1 MGEGLAE
8 ALQTAPL
15 LALGLAF
22 LGGLAT
28 SFTPCVYPIIPIT
41 VTFIGARGVTS
52 RTQAF
57 VLSILYALGIAV
69 TYTALGVFAALS
81 GKIFGA
87 LTQSPYVFLVVG
99 NIILLFGLNML
110 EVFEL
115 PLPGFLSGAGTAK
128 ARQGFLGAFAIGVT
142 SGLVVGPCTAPVLAT
157 ILTYVATQGNVFLG
171 GAMLFLFAMGM
182 CALIIVAGTFSGAL
196 ATLPKSG
203 DWMVRIKK
211 GFGWVMIVIAEFFIF
226 RAGAYW

>member
-1 MGEGLAE
+1 MGEGLAQ

-41 VTFIGARGVTS
+41 VTFIGARGVES
-52 RTQAF
+52 RTHAF
-57 VLSILYALGIAV
+57 VLSLLYALGISV

-81 GKIFGA
+81 GRFFGA
-87 LTQSPYVFLVVG
+87 LTQSPYVYLAVG

-110 EVFEL
+110 DVFDL
-115 PLPGFLSGAGTAK
+115 PIPGFLAGGGQK
-128 ARQGFLGAFAIGVT
+128 GGRKGFLGAFGMGVT
-142 SGLVVGPCTAPVLAT
+142 SGLIVGPCTAPVLAT
-157 ILTYVATQGNVFLG
+157 ILTYVASQGNVVVG
-171 GAMLFLFAMGM
+171 GAMLFLFSMGM
-182 CALIIVAGTFSGAL
+182 CALIIVAGTFSGVL
-196 ATLPKSG
+196 ASLPKSG

-211 GFGWVMIVIAEFFIF
+211 VFGWVMIAFGEYFVF

>member
-57 VLSILYALGIAV
+57 VLSMLYALGIAV

-87 LTQSPYVFLVVG
+87 MTQSPYVFLVVG

-110 EVFEL
+110 
-115 PLPGFLSGAGTAK
+115 
-128 ARQGFLGAFAIGVT
+128 
-142 SGLVVGPCTAPVLAT
+142 
-157 ILTYVATQGNVFLG
+157 
-171 GAMLFLFAMGM
+171 
-182 CALIIVAGTFSGAL
+182 
-196 ATLPKSG
+196 
-203 DWMVRIKK
+203 
-211 GFGWVMIVIAEFFIF
+211 
-226 RAGAYW
+226 

>member
-41 VTFIGARGVTS
+41 VTFIGARGVQS
-52 RTQAF
+52 RVQAL
-57 VLSILYALGIAV
+57 VLSLLYALGIAV

-81 GKIFGA
+81 GRFFGS
-87 LTQSPYVFLVVG
+87 LTQSPYVYLVVA
-99 NIILLFGLNML
+99 NIMILFGLSML
-110 EVFEL
+110 DVFEL
-115 PLPGFLSGAGTAK
+115 PLPEFLTSGGTAK
-128 ARQGFLGAFAIGVT
+128 ARKGFLGAFVIGVT
-142 SGLVVGPCTAPVLAT
+142 SGLVVGPCTAPVLAS
-157 ILTYVATQGNVFLG
+157 ILTYVAQEGNVVFG
-171 GAMLFLFAMGM
+171 GAVLFLFAMGM
-182 CALIIVAGTFSGAL
+182 CTLIVIAGTFTGAL
-196 ATLPKSG
+196 ASLPKSG
-203 DWMVRIKK
+203 GWMETVKK
-211 GFGWVMIVIAEFFIF
+211 AFGWVMIAIGEYFIF

>member
-1 MGEGLAE
+1 MGEGLAASLE
-8 ALQTAPL
+8 TAPL

-41 VTFIGARGVTS
+41 VTFIGARGVQT
-52 RTQAF
+52 RLQAF
-57 VLSILYALGIAV
+57 VLSLFYALGIAV
-69 TYTALGVFAALS
+69 TYTALGIFAALS
-81 GKIFGA
+81 GRIFGA
-87 LTQSPYVFLVVG
+87 MTQSPYVYLVVG

-115 PLPGFLSGAGTAK
+115 PLPGVLSGTGTAK
-128 ARQGFLGAFAIGVT
+128 ARKGFLGAFAIGVT
-142 SGLVVGPCTAPVLAT
+142 SGFVVGPCTAPVLAT
-157 ILTYVATQGNVFLG
+157 ILTYVATQGNLFMG
-171 GAMLFLFAMGM
+171 GATLFLFAMGM

-196 ATLPKSG
+196 SSLPKSG

-211 GFGWVMIVIAEFFIF
+211 GFGWVMILLGEYFVF
-226 RAGAYW
+226 RAGALW

>member
-1 MGEGLAE
+1 MGEGLAQ

-15 LALGLAF
+15 LALGAAF

-41 VTFIGARGVTS
+41 VTFIGARGLDS
-52 RTQAF
+52 RAHAF
-57 VLSILYALGIAV
+57 VLSLLYALGISV
-69 TYTALGVFAALS
+69 TYTALGIFAALS
-81 GKIFGA
+81 GRFFGS
-87 LTQSPYVFLVVG
+87 LTQSPYVFLAVG

-110 EVFEL
+110 DVFEM
-115 PLPGFLSGAGTAK
+115 PLPGFLSGGGQK
-128 ARQGFLGAFAIGVT
+128 EGRKGLLGAFGMGVT
-142 SGLVVGPCTAPVLAT
+142 SGLIVGPCTAPVLAT
-157 ILTYVATQGNVFLG
+157 ILTYVATQGNVVLG

-196 ATLPKSG
+196 ASLPKSG

-211 GFGWVMIVIAEFFIF
+211 GFGWVMIAFGEYFIF
-226 RAGAYW
+226 RAGANW